1 MRNASDFQ
9 RAASRIGYT
18 FNWFYADDTDI
29 AYFNS
34 GNNPDRPA
42 GVDPLLPTRASFE
55 WKGFNPE
62 DNTAQYT
69 AFDKHPQIVN
79 QQYLTSWN
87 NRQAPGYNSG
97 YYSVHRADPLDD
109 GIKRGIAGGK
119 KMALPQL
126 VDAMENAA
134 TTDLRGYK
142 VLPLLLDVLGRQ
154 RDPRVA
160 EAMDTLRS
168 WQRRG
173 AHRIDRDRDNAYED
187 ENAIAIFDA
196 WWPRL
201 LEAEFKPTMGQKLF
215 DALHGHLE
223 YDNAPNN
230 HGDHLGSAYQD
241 GWYGFASKDLRTVM
255 RRKVRGRYARAFCG
269 GGNLPRC
276 RRALA
281 ESLRAAL
288 QVDRP
293 SLYQDAV
300 CADEG
305 KQGNQWCFD
314 TIRFRPLGGITQPL
328 IAWQNRPTYQQA
340 IEIQGHRP
348 R

>member
-1 MRNASDFQ
+1 
-9 RAASRIGYT
+9 
-18 FNWFYADDTDI
+18 
-29 AYFNS
+29 
-34 GNNPDRPA
+34 
-42 GVDPLLPTRASFE
+42 
-55 WKGFNPE
+55 
-62 DNTAQYT
+62 
-69 AFDKHPQIVN
+69 
-79 QQYLTSWN
+79 
-87 NRQAPGYNSG
+87 
-97 YYSVHRADPLDD
+97 
-109 GIKRGIAGGK
+109 
-119 KMALPQL
+119 
-126 VDAMENAA
+126 
-134 TTDLRGYK
+134 
-142 VLPLLLDVLGRQ
+142 
-154 RDPRVA
+154 
-160 EAMDTLRS
+160 MDTLRS

-223 YDNAPNN
+223 YDNTPNN

-293 SLYQDAV
+293 SLYQDAA
-300 CADEG
+300 CAGEG